1 MASFGITVRQN
12 SGLRNEVEK
21 KLYLSDIVNYQKR
34 LSILEKMVN
43 IETKKKAKQNEK
55 IQEVC

>member
-1 MASFGITVRQN
+1 MASFGITLRQN

-55 IQEVC
+55 VQEV